1 MSCAKFFKKLGALL
15 AEEQMRRD
23 EYTAKYLA
31 KKFNLKED
39 EVKRAIDE
47 AFLEYLENI
56 AKSDEK

>member
-1 MSCAKFFKKLGALL
+1 MSCAKFFRDLGALL
-15 AEEQMRRD
+15 AEEQRRRD

-47 AFLEYLENI
+47 AFLDYVKIHHSGEQ
-56 AKSDEK
+56 K

>member
-1 MSCAKFFKKLGALL
+1 MSCAGFFKKLGALL